1 MKSPLSFTLLEAT
14 RWKDYALLDS
24 GDGLK
29 LERFGKY
36 VFARPESQAMWKRT
50 LTSEW
55 KNADAV
61 FIPTGE
67 ESGGHWDFKRNVDEK
82 WEMGYPLTPSP
93 SPSGRGELHS
103 PRPYWCWD
111 GHPVE

>member
-1 MKSPLSFTLLEAT
+1 MVISSQITLLESKN
-14 RWKDYALLDS
+14 WQDYALLDS
-24 GDGLK
+24 GDGQK

-61 FIPTGE
+61 FVPTGE
-67 ESGGHWDFKRNVDEK
+67 ESGGHWDFKKKVQKD
-82 WEMGYPLTPSP
+82 
-93 SPSGRGELHS
+93 
-103 PRPYWCWD
+103 
-111 GHPVE
+111 